1 MTHPILAYNIC
12 KQICKQASL
21 PAGVPPCSSCSFI
34 LGTEKAPFGGGENI
48 VFALQDHNGREI
60 CMRIQR
66 EFTKLTSYVLN
77 SEVNFRKAIESF
89 GISGFQKVIGYS
101 LEGNDLI
108 HAPFIMLE
116 WVHGVT
122 LRWTDDFPIDVN
134 DRNKII
140 RAVAKVTIDLLK
152 IQQHGKYSLSGPC
165 LNTSLTYLQVPQ
177 QKTMSEQES
186 IAR

>member
-1 MTHPILAYNIC
+1 MADAILAYNIC

-21 PAGVPPCSSCSFI
+21 PAGVPPCSSCLFI
-34 LGTEKAPFGGGENI
+34 LGTEQAHFGGGENI
-48 VFALQDHNGREI
+48 VFALQDHTGREI

-66 EFTKLTSYVLN
+66 ELTKWTTYVLN
-77 SEVNFRKAIESF
+77 SEVNFRKAIEGF

-108 HAPFIMLE
+108 QAPFIMLE
-116 WVHGVT
+116 WVHGLT
-122 LRWTDDFPIDVN
+122 LQWTDSFPVDVN

-140 RAVAKVTIDLLK
+140 HAIAKVTIDLLK
-152 IQQHGKYSLSGPC
+152 VQKHGNYPLWTVR
-165 LNTSLTYLQVPQ
+165 NASLTYSQVPQ
-177 QKTMSEQES
+177 QKIMPGRGL